1 MMPMERRPEQTD
13 AMQRCLRFLALGR
26 RVRVGE
32 DAVAGLARRVLLDAP
47 VHLGEDP
54 SDFGTTEDR
63 VLHQI
68 VKEIGNN

>member
-1 MMPMERRPEQTD
+1 
-13 AMQRCLRFLALGR
+13 MQRHLRFLALGR
-26 RVRVGE
+26 GVRGGVAEG
-32 DAVAGLARRVLLDAP
+32 AAAAGLARLLDAP

-68 VKEIGNN
+68 VKEIGNNR